1 MNEKASITTQV
12 VEIKAQ
18 GSGSL
23 DWTERILDKL
33 TEPVVCSCSAPL
45 EAGTVKL
52 EKPQIFLEDAD
63 KAEVGD
69 YIRVMLTNGQ
79 VMRFDVTDIGD
90 GWVRFDS
97 HDCIGS
103 HSWNDNDKNEGG
115 IEVSDLQ
122 KYIDA
127 EISKLLPDYLTE
139 LIIDTERHFAQYDD
153 DGEYTEDSFKTKLFI
168 PDASEIFER
177 DDDWYAPIYEQ
188 LEYYKDRRNRMKG
201 KSPEAKETA
210 HWWTASAHSGTAA
223 CVVSVNTYGS
233 SYYNSAS
240 GAFCVPVCF
249 RIATKSHE

>member
-52 EKPQIFLEDAD
+52 KKPQIFLEDAD
-63 KAEVGD
+63 KAEIGD

-103 HSWNDNDKNEGG
+103 HSWNDNGKNEGG
-115 IEVSDLQ
+115 IEASDLQ
-122 KYIDA
+122 KYIDT

-139 LIIDTERHFAQYDD
+139 LIIDTERRFAQYDD
-153 DGEYTEDSFKTKLFI
+153 DGEHTEDSFKTKLFI
-168 PDASEIFER
+168 PDASEVFEP
-177 DDDWYAPIYEQ
+177 DDGWYAPIYEQ

-201 KSPEAKETA
+201 KEPEAKETA
-210 HWWTASAHSGTAA
+210 NWWTASVSSGNATH
-223 CVVSVNTYGS
+223 VVYVNASGYSG
-233 SYYNSAS
+233 NGNAS
-240 GAFCVPVCF
+240 GARCVPVCF